1 VNDDEIFSDIISDIF
16 NEKTEADCSFG
27 TIHLKHFKQL
37 EVQKIFSRKERYV
50 KEAVKK
56 GVPLEKDLLADL
68 IADGIW
74 DNANEI
80 EIKETEE
87 EIKTKQQGLKN
98 FKLPS
103 QRKKQIA
110 EINELKSKLG
120 FLMKEKFSIMGI
132 TAEIYSER
140 KVQKDFFGQIA
151 FLDEDY
157 KIRVD
162 EELEANNF
170 EQQAE
175 LQNIQE
181 TFFKNFDDSM
191 ISKAVLSS
199 YFAPYLPYSESV
211 LDFFGKPL
219 KDLTTFQMKM
229 LSYSRSFLNIFKNA
243 QKDIPDNVAK
253 DPELLISFYEAEK
266 ERSKNPDRAKNRD
279 GAGATTYFGAE
290 KEDLEQVKNE
300 NERVVTLDQELKKK
314 GGTMNMEEM
323 MKLHGL

>member
-1 VNDDEIFSDIISDIF
+1 MKDDELFSDIISDIF
-16 NEKTEADCSFG
+16 NEKTEIDSSFG

-37 EVQKIFSRKERYV
+37 EVQKIFSKKERYV
-50 KEAVKK
+50 KEAIKK
-56 GVPLEKDLLADL
+56 GVPLEKDLLANL

-74 DNANEI
+74 DNANEV
-80 EIKETEE
+80 EIIQTEE
-87 EIKTKQQGLKN
+87 EIKIKQTGLKN
-98 FKLPS
+98 LKLPS
-103 QRKKQIA
+103 QRKNQISR
-110 EINELKSKLG
+110 INELKSKLG

-132 TAEIYSER
+132 TAEIYAER
-140 KVQKDFFGQIA
+140 KVQKDFFGQISY
-151 FLDEDY
+151 LDNDY

-162 EELEANNF
+162 DELEANDF
-170 EQQAE
+170 KKQAE
-175 LQNIQE
+175 LQKIQE

-199 YFAPYLPYSESV
+199 YFAPYLPYSENV

-243 QKDIPDNVAK
+243 QKEIPENVAK

-266 ERSKNPDRAKNRD
+266 ERSKNPDRSKNRD

-290 KEDLEQVKNE
+290 KEDLHQVKNE
-300 NERVVTLDQELKKK
+300 NERVVSLEKELNKK